1 MLRRANAAEGKP
13 EGTRLTRLL
22 PRDNT
27 RAYIILL
34 IFAAPVPLIWLFH
47 RFDVNR
53 MLGFEAV
60 ALAVAAVLI
69 AILHTTKLEGVAE
82 DLHDV
87 SQSLPTRTVGV
98 FPSYLPEVVELVG
111 RTKKSLTIL
120 CDTPAHGAF
129 SNADTFT
136 EYWRMLRH
144 LMVDG
149 DVSIKCTF
157 FDKAGREALHRAQI
171 YRDFDTWDT
180 WDSSSDKWD
189 AWKERNLANCEA
201 FDELAR
207 KRGRA
212 FGMEIPEDG
221 RDPTAAWADTPRD
234 YVESMKAINEVV
246 LSSLDGSTRVE
257 ELDFTKP
264 LREGP
269 SVYFWLRDDDQE
281 AVFVIVPV
289 RGIGVRDLAGFHTR
303 EPELI
308 RALGTVYAHREEGR

>member
-1 MLRRANAAEGKP
+1 MFHRG
-13 EGTRLTRLL
+13 
-22 PRDNT
+22 NT

-34 IFAAPVPLIWLFH
+34 VSAIPVPVLWLLDG
-47 RFDVNR
+47 FDLSR

-69 AILHTTKLEGVAE
+69 AIQHTSKLEEVAD

-87 SQSLPTRTVGV
+87 ARSLPTRTIGV
-98 FPSYLPEVVELVG
+98 FPSYLPEVVGLVG
-111 RTKKSLTIL
+111 RATKSLTIL

-129 SNADTFT
+129 SNTEAFT
-136 EYWRMLRH
+136 EYWTKLRH

-157 FDKAGREALHRAQI
+157 FNARGRKALHRAQI
-171 YRDFDTWDT
+171 DRDFDEWDLH
-180 WDSSSDKWD
+180 SDKWD
-189 AWKERNLANCEA
+189 TWKNHNVENCEA
-201 FDELAR
+201 FDRLAR
-207 KRGRA
+207 EHGGR
-212 FGMEIPEDG
+212 FGLKMPNNGQRPE
-221 RDPTAAWADTPRD
+221 AAWADTPKV
-234 YVESMKAINEVV
+234 YVESMMGINQAV
-246 LSSLDGSTRVE
+246 LSSFDGSTKVE
-257 ELDFTKP
+257 ELPFTKP

-269 SVYFWLRDDDQE
+269 SVYFWLRDEDQE

-289 RGIGVRDLAGFHTR
+289 RGIGVQDLAGFHTR

>member
-1 MLRRANAAEGKP
+1 MFRGANTVEGKP
-13 EGTRLTRLL
+13 EGTWLARVFH
-22 PRDNT
+22 RDNT

-34 IFAAPVPLIWLFH
+34 AFAIPVPVIWLLH

-69 AILHTTKLEGVAE
+69 AILHSTKLEGVAE

-87 SQSLPTRTVGV
+87 SRSLPTRTVGV

-129 SNADTFT
+129 SNTDTFT

-149 DVSIKCTF
+149 DVNIKCTF
-157 FDKAGREALHRAQI
+157 FDKAGRKALHRAQI
-171 YRDFDTWDT
+171 ARDFDRWDA
-180 WDSSSDKWD
+180 SSDKWD
-189 AWKERNLANCEA
+189 AWKERNLANCVA
-201 FDELAR
+201 FDELVQR
-207 KRGRA
+207 RGKA
-212 FGMEIPEDG
+212 FGMEVPEDD
-221 RDPTAAWADTPRD
+221 REPTAVWADTPKG
-234 YVESMKAINEVV
+234 YVKSMMAINKAV
-246 LSSLDGSTRVE
+246 LSSFDGSTSVE
-257 ELDFTKP
+257 GLEFNNP

-289 RGIGVRDLAGFHTR
+289 RGIGVQDLAGFHTR

-308 RALGTVYAHREEGR
+308 RALGTVYAHRDEGR

>member
-1 MLRRANAAEGKP
+1 MFQRANAAEGKP
-13 EGTRLTRLL
+13 EETWLARALH
-22 PRDNT
+22 RDNT

-34 IFAAPVPLIWLFH
+34 VFAIPVPVIWLLH

-87 SQSLPTRTVGV
+87 SLSLPTRTVGV

-111 RTKKSLTIL
+111 RTEKSLTIL

-129 SNADTFT
+129 SNTDTFT
-136 EYWRMLRH
+136 EYWRKLRH

-157 FDKAGREALHRAQI
+157 FNKAGREALHRAQI
-171 YRDFDTWDT
+171 DKDFDR
-180 WDSSSDKWD
+180 WDSNSDKWD
-189 AWKERNLANCEA
+189 AWKECNPANCEA

-207 KRGRA
+207 ERGSA
-212 FGMEIPEDG
+212 FGMEVPEDG
-221 RDPTAAWADTPRD
+221 REPTAAWADTPKD
-234 YVESMKAINEVV
+234 YVESMMAINEAV
-246 LSSLDGSTRVE
+246 LFSFDGSTKVE
-257 ELDFTKP
+257 ELDFTNP

>member
-1 MLRRANAAEGKP
+1 VFRRLTAARGKP
-13 EGTRLTRLL
+13 EEPRLAKVLH
-22 PRDNT
+22 RDNT

-34 IFAAPVPLIWLFH
+34 VFAIPVPVIWLSH
-47 RFDVNR
+47 HFDVNR
-53 MLGFEAV
+53 MLGVEAV

-69 AILHTTKLEGVAE
+69 AILHTNKLEGVAD

-87 SQSLPTRTVGV
+87 SRSLPTRTVGV

-111 RTKKSLTIL
+111 RATKSLTIL

-129 SNADTFT
+129 SNTDTFT
-136 EYWRMLRH
+136 EYWMKLRH

-157 FDKAGREALHRAQI
+157 FDNGGREALHRAQI
-171 YRDFDTWDT
+171 EEDFEVWDAR
-180 WDSSSDKWD
+180 SDKWD
-189 AWKERNLANCEA
+189 AWKVRNCANCKA
-201 FDELAR
+201 FDRLAR
-207 KRGRA
+207 DRGSA
-212 FGMEIPEDG
+212 FKLQVPEG
-221 RDPTAAWADTPRD
+221 GGGPTDTWADTPKA
-234 YVESMKAINEVV
+234 YVESMMAINEAV
-246 LSSLDGSTRVE
+246 LSSFDGSTKVE
-257 ELDFTKP
+257 ELEFKEP